1 MKLPGFTSNATRNQ
15 AFCLFLYSNLG
26 IDNMYFLMENVETIS
41 NHIMA
46 LYAAKMIA
54 FTKND
59 TSFDV
64 NLEQETDSAAV
75 YIHNSCPGVSVTDGP
90 NYERRID
97 ELYLNKSNPE
107 KSYRLV

>member
-1 MKLPGFTSNATRNQ
+1 
-15 AFCLFLYSNLG
+15 
-26 IDNMYFLMENVETIS
+26 MENVETIS

-54 FTKND
+54 YTKND

-64 NLEQETDSAAV
+64 NLEQETESAAV
-75 YIHNSCPGVSVTDGP
+75 YIHNSSPGVSVIDGP

-97 ELYLNKSNPE
+97 ELYLNKSSPE
-107 KSYRLV
+107 KAYRLVKSNSVSMNFNFHLFLGKLSLFW

>member
-1 MKLPGFTSNATRNQ
+1 
-15 AFCLFLYSNLG
+15 
-26 IDNMYFLMENVETIS
+26 MYFLMENVETIS

-59 TSFDV
+59 SSFDV

-75 YIHNSCPGVSVTDGP
+75 YIHNSSPGVSVTDGP

-97 ELYLNKSNPE
+97 EIYLNKSNPE
-107 KSYRLV
+107 KAYRLVHYRCYVVFIDLFL

>member
-1 MKLPGFTSNATRNQ
+1 
-15 AFCLFLYSNLG
+15 
-26 IDNMYFLMENVETIS
+26 MENVETIS

-54 FTKND
+54 YTKND

-64 NLEQETDSAAV
+64 NLEQETESAAV
-75 YIHNSCPGVSVTDGP
+75 YIHNSSPGVSVADGP

-107 KSYRLV
+107 KAYRLVIAFFLNLTNQL

>member
-1 MKLPGFTSNATRNQ
+1 
-15 AFCLFLYSNLG
+15 
-26 IDNMYFLMENVETIS
+26 MYFLMENVETIS

-59 TSFDV
+59 TTFDV
-64 NLEQETDSAAV
+64 NLEQETDTAAV
-75 YIHNSCPGVSVTDGP
+75 YIHNSCPGVSVIDGP

-97 ELYLNKSNPE
+97 DVYLNKSNPE
-107 KSYRLV
+107 KAYRLVHASQNGKLNYFIFVGKLSILRKCELFY

>member
-1 MKLPGFTSNATRNQ
+1 MSYV
-15 AFCLFLYSNLG
+15 CLFSFYRHSNLG

-54 FTKND
+54 YTKND
-59 TSFDV
+59 ASFDV
-64 NLEQETDSAAV
+64 NLEQETDTAAV

-97 ELYLNKSNPE
+97 EMYLNKSTPE
-107 KSYRLV
+107 KSYRLVLKIAHV

>member
-1 MKLPGFTSNATRNQ
+1 
-15 AFCLFLYSNLG
+15 
-26 IDNMYFLMENVETIS
+26 MYFLMENVETIS

-54 FTKND
+54 YTKND

-64 NLEQETDSAAV
+64 NLEQETESAAV
-75 YIHNSCPGVSVTDGP
+75 YIHNSSPGVSVTDGP
-90 NYERRID
+90 NYERKID

-107 KSYRLV
+107 KAYRLVMFFFLNFTNRI

>member
-1 MKLPGFTSNATRNQ
+1 
-15 AFCLFLYSNLG
+15 
-26 IDNMYFLMENVETIS
+26 MYFLMENVETIS

-54 FTKND
+54 YTKND

-64 NLEQETDSAAV
+64 NLEQETESAAV
-75 YIHNSCPGVSVTDGP
+75 YIHNSSPGVSVIDGP

-97 ELYLNKSNPE
+97 ELYLNKSSPE
-107 KSYRLV
+107 KAYRLVKSNSVFMNFNFHLFLGKLSFFW